1 MHFLSNTGKSTLM
14 LNNHVL
20 KAQNLDNFVNF
31 AVLTG
36 VNKSRKPLVN
46 KFLRLETPTKQSES
60 SCTAGVA

>member
-1 MHFLSNTGKSTLM
+1 M

-20 KAQNLDNFVNF
+20 KAQNPDNFVNF

-36 VNKSRKPLVN
+36 VNKSKKPLVN

-60 SCTAGVA
+60 SCTAGVAWKEGRTVW